1 MIGDLSKFKVKIKR
15 GRAATSV
22 GILKGTC
29 IFEWGVGQRPIC
41 KCLRRAGSP
50 RGHTRQAK
58 LQDSK
63 ASSIFS
69 GKFKRVLLS

>member
-1 MIGDLSKFKVKIKR
+1 MVGDLRIFKLVYKIFNWP
-15 GRAATSV
+15 A
-22 GILKGTC
+22 
-29 IFEWGVGQRPIC
+29 
-41 KCLRRAGSP
+41 
-50 RGHTRQAK
+50 GHTRQAK